1 MAFRAGTTTKI
12 YIANAAG
19 ALQDLSPY
27 ADNLS
32 GAQNTAM
39 LEVSTFGT
47 ASKVYV
53 PGLIDNGQLSMSGPL
68 DAALWTHLT
77 ALETAQQ
84 SGGSAAAAFVIGW
97 GGSVATYP
105 RTAGSVYVTS
115 TAVTSSNSG
124 VLTYTASLQVS
135 GAVTNGVF

>member
-12 YIANAAG
+12 YLGNAANT
-19 ALQDLSPY
+19 LVDLSPY

-32 GAQNTAM
+32 GQQSTAM
-39 LEVSTFGT
+39 LEVSAFGT
-47 ASKVYV
+47 AAKVFI

-68 DAALWTHLT
+68 DATLWSQLT
-77 ALETAQQ
+77 SLQAQQ
-84 SGGSAAAAFVIGW
+84 QGGGSAAAPFVIGW

-105 RTAGSVYVTS
+105 RTAGSVYVTNTAITS
-115 TAVTSSNSG
+115 TNAG
-124 VLTYTASLQVS
+124 VLVYTASLQIS